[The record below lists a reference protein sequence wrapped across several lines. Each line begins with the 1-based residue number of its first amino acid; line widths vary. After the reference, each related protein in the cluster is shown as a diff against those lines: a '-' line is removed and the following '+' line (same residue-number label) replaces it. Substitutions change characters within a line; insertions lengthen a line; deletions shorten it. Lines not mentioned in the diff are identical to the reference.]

1 MKPEPVDLH
10 CVYLFVCF
18 GICCTFTLPTASHF
32 IYSKA
37 VASADVAAPRTPLRD
52 TFSNKHCDGQSKGRQ
67 SLANSKVNANVN
79 VNVNG
84 QWQCK
89 LARFAR
95 LDCRLKLACRCM
107 SACSIDCDSDCGF
120 DYDCNC
126 NSSAAC
132 QLQLESAVDD
142 SHALGLPFGRL
153 HTHLFSKY

>member
-1 MKPEPVDLH
+1 MELH
-10 CVYLFVCF
+10 SVYLFVCF
-18 GICCTFTLPTASHF
+18 GICCTFTLPTTASHF

-52 TFSNKHCDGQSKGRQ
+52 TFSNKQCDGQSKGRQ
-67 SLANSKVNANVN
+67 LLANSKVNVN
-79 VNVNG
+79 K
-84 QWQCK
+84 WQCK

-107 SACSIDCDSDCGF
+107 SACSIDSDSDCDSDCGS

-142 SHALGLPFGRL
+142 SHALGLPFGKL
-153 HTHLFSKY
+153 HTHTYLANTKHKMY